1 MVMMWGGLVG
11 HWDAVDSLNGFISLF
26 FLNYKSFISHLLI
39 DACDEFLL

>member
-26 FLNYKSFISHLLI
+26 LI
-39 DACDEFLL
+39 IKVLYHIY